1 VFSIYAHSIKS
12 RIADIMIWIL
22 LLAFTLSCLI
32 PLINLVAIS
41 FSDNAAVSAN
51 MVSIFPVH
59 PTFSSY
65 EKLFSD
71 SQFWRSFMISVERVV
86 LGLIVNMSLMILAA
100 YPLSKSSKQFR
111 AQKVYMNIVI
121 IAMLFSGGL
130 IPTFMVVKGL
140 HLLDSI
146 WALILPGAVAVG
158 NVILLMNAFR
168 AVPKS
173 LEEAATID
181 GASQWRILS
190 TIYVPVVLPTIA
202 TVTLFTIVGHWN
214 DYFGALVYIN
224 KTSNYPL
231 QTYIQQLSV
240 DAQNITDPQK
250 LIEYAKISNRTLNA
264 AKIVVS
270 TLPLLLIYPFMQK
283 YFVTGIVVGSL
294 KE

>member
-1 VFSIYAHSIKS
+1 MITHSIKS
-12 RIADIMIWIL
+12 RIADTIIWIFV
-22 LLAFTLSCLI
+22 LAFTLSCLI
-32 PLINLVAIS
+32 PLVNLVAIS
-41 FSDNAAVSAN
+41 FSDNAAASAN
-51 MVSIFPVH
+51 MVSIFPVNF
-59 PTFSSY
+59 TLSSY
-65 EKLFSD
+65 EKLLSD

-86 LGLIVNMSLMILAA
+86 LGLIVNMMLMILAA

-121 IAMLFSGGL
+121 FAMLFSGGL
-130 IPTFMVVKGL
+130 IPTFMVVKQL

-146 WALILPGAVAVG
+146 WALILPGAVPIA

-190 TIYVPVVLPTIA
+190 TIYVPVVLPTLA
-202 TVTLFTIVGHWN
+202 TVLLFTIVGHWN
-214 DYFGALVYIN
+214 DYFSALVYIN

-240 DAQNITDPQK
+240 DVQNITDPQK
-250 LIEYAKISNRTLNA
+250 LIEYSKISNRTLNA
-264 AKIVVS
+264 AKIVIS

-283 YFVTGIVVGSL
+283 YFVTGIVVGSV

>member
-1 VFSIYAHSIKS
+1 MPPINAHTVKS
-12 RIADIMIWIL
+12 RIADVIIWTL

-32 PLINLVAIS
+32 PLVNLVAIS
-41 FSDNAAVSAN
+41 FSDNAAASAN
-51 MVSIFPVH
+51 LVSIFPVNF
-59 PTFSSY
+59 TFSSY
-65 EKLFSD
+65 EKLLSD
-71 SQFWRSFMISVERVV
+71 SQFWRSFMISVERVA
-86 LGLIVNMSLMILAA
+86 LGLLVNMTLMILTA

-111 AQKVYMNIVI
+111 GQKIYMNIVI
-121 IAMLFSGGL
+121 FAMLFSGGL
-130 IPTFMVVKGL
+130 IPTFMVVKEL

-146 WALILPGAVAVG
+146 WALILPGALPIG
-158 NVILLMNAFR
+158 NMILLMNAFR

-173 LEEAATID
+173 LEEAATLD
-181 GASQWRILS
+181 GASQWRILGR
-190 TIYVPVVLPTIA
+190 IYLPVVLPTLA

-224 KTSNYPL
+224 KASNYPL

-240 DAQNITDPQK
+240 EVQNITDPEK
-250 LIEYAKISNRTLNA
+250 LMELAKISDKTLNA

-283 YFVTGIVVGSL
+283 YFVSGIVVGSV

>member
-1 VFSIYAHSIKS
+1 MYASNIKG
-12 RIADIMIWIL
+12 RIADVIIWVFV
-22 LLAFTLSCLI
+22 LAFALSCLI
-32 PLINLVAIS
+32 PLVNLVAIS
-41 FSDNAAVSAN
+41 FSDNAAASAN
-51 MVSIFPVH
+51 LVSIFPVN

-65 EKLFSD
+65 EKLLSD

-86 LGLIVNMSLMILAA
+86 LGLLVNMVLMILTA
-100 YPLSKSSKQFR
+100 YPLSKSSRVFTG
-111 AQKVYMNIVI
+111 QKIYMNLVI
-121 IAMLFSGGL
+121 FAMLFSGGL
-130 IPTFMVVKGL
+130 IPTFMVVKEL
-140 HLLDSI
+140 NLLDSI
-146 WALILPGAVAVG
+146 WSLILPGAVPIG

-173 LEEAATID
+173 LEEAANID
-181 GASQWRILS
+181 GASQWRILG
-190 TIYVPVVLPTIA
+190 TIYLPIVLPTLA

-224 KTSNYPL
+224 KTANYPL

-240 DAQNITDPQK
+240 EVQNITDPEK
-250 LIEYAKISNRTLNA
+250 LMELAKVSNKTLNA

-283 YFVTGIVVGSL
+283 YFVSGIVVGSV

>member
-1 VFSIYAHSIKS
+1 VSPIYAHTVKS
-12 RIADIMIWIL
+12 RIADVIIWVL

-32 PLINLVAIS
+32 PLVNLVAIS
-41 FSDNAAVSAN
+41 FSDNAAASAN
-51 MVSIFPVH
+51 MVSIFPVN

-65 EKLFSD
+65 EKLLSD
-71 SQFWRSFMISVERVV
+71 TQFWRSFMISVERVV
-86 LGLIVNMSLMILAA
+86 LGLLNMVLMILTA

-111 AQKVYMNIVI
+111 GQKIYMNLVI
-121 IAMLFSGGL
+121 FAMLFSGGL
-130 IPTFMVVKGL
+130 IPTFMVVKEL

-146 WALILPGAVAVG
+146 WALILPGAVPIG

-173 LEEAATID
+173 LEEAAKID
-181 GASQWRILS
+181 GASQWRILAR
-190 TIYVPVVLPTIA
+190 IYLPVVKPTLA
-202 TVTLFTIVGHWN
+202 TVALFTIVGHWN
-214 DYFGALVYIN
+214 DYFGALVYIS
-224 KTSNYPL
+224 KTMNYPL

-240 DAQNITDPQK
+240 EVQNITDPEK
-250 LIEYAKISNRTLNA
+250 LMELAKISNKTLNA

-283 YFVTGIVVGSL
+283 YFVSGIVVGSV

>member
-1 VFSIYAHSIKS
+1 MTHSIKS
-12 RIADIMIWIL
+12 RIADTIIWIFV
-22 LLAFTLSCLI
+22 LAFTLSCLI

-41 FSDNAAVSAN
+41 FSDNAAASAN
-51 MVSIFPVH
+51 MVSIFPVNF
-59 PTFSSY
+59 TLSSY
-65 EKLFSD
+65 EKLLSD
-71 SQFWRSFMISVERVV
+71 SQFWRSFMISLERVI
-86 LGLIVNMSLMILAA
+86 LGLVVNMMLMVLAA

-121 IAMLFSGGL
+121 FAMLFSGGL
-130 IPTFMVVKGL
+130 IPTFMVVKQL

-146 WALILPGAVAVG
+146 WALILPGAVPIA

-190 TIYVPVVLPTIA
+190 TIYVPVVLPTLA
-202 TVTLFTIVGHWN
+202 TVLLFTIVGHWN
-214 DYFGALVYIN
+214 DYFSALVYIN

-240 DAQNITDPQK
+240 DVQNITDPQK
-250 LIEYAKISNRTLNA
+250 LIEYSKISNRTLNA
-264 AKIVVS
+264 AKIVIS

-283 YFVTGIVVGSL
+283 YFVTGIVVGSV

>member
-1 VFSIYAHSIKS
+1 MHASNIKG
-12 RIADIMIWIL
+12 RIADVIIWVFV
-22 LLAFTLSCLI
+22 LAFALSCLI
-32 PLINLVAIS
+32 PLVNLVAIS
-41 FSDNAAVSAN
+41 FSDNAAASAN
-51 MVSIFPVH
+51 LVSIFPVN

-65 EKLFSD
+65 EKLLSD

-86 LGLIVNMSLMILAA
+86 LGLLVNMVLMILTA
-100 YPLSKSSKQFR
+100 YPLSKSSRVFTG
-111 AQKVYMNIVI
+111 QKIYMNLVI
-121 IAMLFSGGL
+121 FAMLFSGGL
-130 IPTFMVVKGL
+130 IPTFMVVKEL
-140 HLLDSI
+140 NLLDSI
-146 WALILPGAVAVG
+146 WSLILPGAVPIG

-173 LEEAATID
+173 LEEAANID
-181 GASQWRILS
+181 GASQWRILG
-190 TIYVPVVLPTIA
+190 TIYLPIVLPTLA

-224 KTSNYPL
+224 KTANYPL

-240 DAQNITDPQK
+240 EVQNITDPEK
-250 LIEYAKISNRTLNA
+250 LLELAKVSNKTLNA

-283 YFVTGIVVGSL
+283 YFVSGIVVGSV

>member
-1 VFSIYAHSIKS
+1 MYTHSVKS
-12 RIADIMIWIL
+12 RIADTIIWIL
-22 LLAFTLSCLI
+22 VLAFTLSCLI

-41 FSDNAAVSAN
+41 FSDNAAASAN
-51 MVSIFPVH
+51 MVSIFPVNF
-59 PTFSSY
+59 TLSSY
-65 EKLFSD
+65 EKLVSD

-86 LGLIVNMSLMILAA
+86 LGLIVNMMLMVLAA

-121 IAMLFSGGL
+121 FAMLFSGGL

-146 WALILPGAVAVG
+146 WALILPGAVPIA

-190 TIYVPVVLPTIA
+190 TIYVPVVLPTLA

-214 DYFGALVYIN
+214 DYFSALVYIN

-240 DAQNITDPQK
+240 DVQNITDPQK
-250 LIEYAKISNRTLNA
+250 LIEYSKISNRTLNA
-264 AKIVVS
+264 AKIVIS

-283 YFVTGIVVGSL
+283 YFVTGIVVGSV

>member
-1 VFSIYAHSIKS
+1 
-12 RIADIMIWIL
+12 M
-22 LLAFTLSCLI
+22 SCLI
-32 PLINLVAIS
+32 PLVNLVAIS
-41 FSDNAAVSAN
+41 FSDNAAASAN
-51 MVSIFPVH
+51 LVSIFPVN

-65 EKLFSD
+65 EKLLSD

-86 LGLIVNMSLMILAA
+86 LGLLVNMVLMILTA
-100 YPLSKSSKQFR
+100 YPLSKSSRVFTG
-111 AQKVYMNIVI
+111 QKVYMNLVI
-121 IAMLFSGGL
+121 FAMLFSGGL
-130 IPTFMVVKGL
+130 IPTFMVVKEL
-140 HLLDSI
+140 NLLDSI
-146 WALILPGAVAVG
+146 WSLILPGAVPIG

-173 LEEAATID
+173 LEEAANID
-181 GASQWRILS
+181 GASQWRILG
-190 TIYVPVVLPTIA
+190 TIYLPIVLPTLA

-224 KTSNYPL
+224 KTANYPL

-240 DAQNITDPQK
+240 EVQNITDPEK
-250 LIEYAKISNRTLNA
+250 LLELAKVSNKTLNA

-283 YFVTGIVVGSL
+283 YFVSGIVVGSV

>member
-1 VFSIYAHSIKS
+1 MYASNIKG
-12 RIADIMIWIL
+12 RIADVIIWVFV
-22 LLAFTLSCLI
+22 LAFALSCLI
-32 PLINLVAIS
+32 PLVNLVAIS
-41 FSDNAAVSAN
+41 FSDNAAASAN
-51 MVSIFPVH
+51 LVSIFPVN

-65 EKLFSD
+65 EKLLSD

-86 LGLIVNMSLMILAA
+86 LGLLVNMVLMILTA
-100 YPLSKSSKQFR
+100 YPLSKSSRVFTG
-111 AQKVYMNIVI
+111 QKIYMNLVI
-121 IAMLFSGGL
+121 FAMLFSGGL
-130 IPTFMVVKGL
+130 IPTFMVVKEL
-140 HLLDSI
+140 NLLDSI
-146 WALILPGAVAVG
+146 WSLILPGAVPIG

-173 LEEAATID
+173 LEEAANID
-181 GASQWRILS
+181 GASQWRILG
-190 TIYVPVVLPTIA
+190 TIYLPIVLPTLA

-224 KTSNYPL
+224 KTANYPL

-240 DAQNITDPQK
+240 EVQNITDPEK
-250 LIEYAKISNRTLNA
+250 LLELAKVSNKTLNA

-283 YFVTGIVVGSL
+283 YFVSGIVVGSV

>member
-1 VFSIYAHSIKS
+1 MTHSIKS
-12 RIADIMIWIL
+12 RIADTIIWIFV
-22 LLAFTLSCLI
+22 LAFTLSCLI
-32 PLINLVAIS
+32 PLVNLVAIS
-41 FSDNAAVSAN
+41 FSDNAAASAN
-51 MVSIFPVH
+51 MVSIFPVNF
-59 PTFSSY
+59 TLSSY
-65 EKLFSD
+65 EKLLSD

-86 LGLIVNMSLMILAA
+86 LGLIVNMMLMILAA

-121 IAMLFSGGL
+121 FAMLFSGGL
-130 IPTFMVVKGL
+130 IPTFMVVKQL

-146 WALILPGAVAVG
+146 WALILPGAVPIA

-202 TVTLFTIVGHWN
+202 TVLLFTIVGHWN
-214 DYFGALVYIN
+214 DYFSALVYIN

-240 DAQNITDPQK
+240 DVQNITDPQK
-250 LIEYAKISNRTLNA
+250 LIEYSKISNRTLNA
-264 AKIVVS
+264 AKIVIS

-283 YFVTGIVVGSL
+283 YFVTGIVVGSV

>member
-1 VFSIYAHSIKS
+1 
-12 RIADIMIWIL
+12 
-22 LLAFTLSCLI
+22 
-32 PLINLVAIS
+32 
-41 FSDNAAVSAN
+41 
-51 MVSIFPVH
+51 MVSIFPVNF
-59 PTFSSY
+59 TLSSY
-65 EKLFSD
+65 EKLLSD

-86 LGLIVNMSLMILAA
+86 LGLIVNMILMVLAA

-121 IAMLFSGGL
+121 FAMLFSGGL
-130 IPTFMVVKGL
+130 IPTFMVVKQL

-146 WALILPGAVAVG
+146 WALILPGAVPIA

-190 TIYVPVVLPTIA
+190 TIYVPVVLPTLA
-202 TVTLFTIVGHWN
+202 TVLLFTIVGHWN
-214 DYFGALVYIN
+214 DYFSALVYIN

-240 DAQNITDPQK
+240 DVQNITDPQK
-250 LIEYAKISNRTLNA
+250 LIEYSKISNRTLNA
-264 AKIVVS
+264 AKIVIS

-283 YFVTGIVVGSL
+283 YFVTGIVVGSV